1 MAEKDKKFN
10 FAIAIE
16 KDGEARDAAKLPDTG
31 LTETGTGKYTFSLK
45 HSEEIE
51 LYVYNNCK
59 VTVTEDDYSKKDVDT
74 NIWSDEYYKTSWV
87 INQGDS
93 TDGRE
98 VTVNKVTGDTV
109 LSCTNTYNDLGD
121 VEVQGFQMNGNKDK
135 GGVSEYSPSFRVVC
149 RVSKN
154 TIKGKKVKK
163 FGVVYAIKGETVG
176 KDRKQLEKLM
186 TKEGASG
193 NSNVKVHEETPNGV
207 YADWSTKDGSEFS
220 TKYWSYYGLT
230 FKCLSYMFDTLEEKV
245 TVRAYAEMADGT
257 IEYGNNIYTV
267 DMYEIAK
274 HLYSNQ
280 KMSTLKGHRFLY
292 DNVLN
297 LVDMQHNRAGI
308 AKAMMK
314 TLNVT
319 STSSKYYNLL
329 NTVYRDMNDFIYCQ
343 NSYKGKYSQREEFY
357 SENLTEEQNKE
368 LLDALN
374 NARGTTYTDL
384 NQWIYNEVEKIG
396 NYKGY
401 YRKVQYEWNGGI
413 YIRK

>member
-1 MAEKDKKFN
+1 
-10 FAIAIE
+10 
-16 KDGEARDAAKLPDTG
+16 
-31 LTETGTGKYTFSLK
+31 
-45 HSEEIE
+45 
-51 LYVYNNCK
+51 
-59 VTVTEDDYSKKDVDT
+59 
-74 NIWSDEYYKTSWV
+74 
-87 INQGDS
+87 
-93 TDGRE
+93 
-98 VTVNKVTGDTV
+98 
-109 LSCTNTYNDLGD
+109 
-121 VEVQGFQMNGNKDK
+121 
-135 GGVSEYSPSFRVVC
+135 
-149 RVSKN
+149 
-154 TIKGKKVKK
+154 
-163 FGVVYAIKGETVG
+163 
-176 KDRKQLEKLM
+176 
-186 TKEGASG
+186 
-193 NSNVKVHEETPNGV
+193 
-207 YADWSTKDGSEFS
+207 
-220 TKYWSYYGLT
+220 
-230 FKCLSYMFDTLEEKV
+230 
-245 TVRAYAEMADGT
+245 MADGK

-319 STSSKYYNLL
+319 STGSKYYNLL
-329 NTVYRDMNDFIYCQ
+329 NAVYRDMNDFIYCQ
-343 NSYKGKYSQREEFY
+343 NSYKGEYSQREEFY
-357 SENLTEEQNKE
+357 SKNLTEEQNKE